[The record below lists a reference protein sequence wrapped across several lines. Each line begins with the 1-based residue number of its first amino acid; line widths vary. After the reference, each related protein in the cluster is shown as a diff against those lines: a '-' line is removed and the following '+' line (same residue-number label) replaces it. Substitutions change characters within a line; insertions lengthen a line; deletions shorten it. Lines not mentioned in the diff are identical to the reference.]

1 MIIERDLD
9 ALRISG
15 VRELN
20 AANAFVLEKMV
31 SAARTSNAKD
41 IELDLS
47 ETFALDSSGL
57 GALIAL
63 RNAAERPGG
72 VLRLV
77 NPTPLARRIL
87 ELTRLHRDLEIRGQ
101 GCPRSELFLVSRR
114 RRDGEG
120 HFLDSLAPDNVQHAD
135 DSPVRG
141 VLVAADINGEI
152 RVDPEPVR
160 QHRLKRHQV
169 ELRGSHVDIAQLVH
183 GNIKNIRLEIA
194 RGGRGG
200 GQGHLYGPGFDHGQA
215 CQHERNEQKE
225 HIVAQMYDF

>member
-31 SAARTSNAKD
+31 SAARTGDAKD

-87 ELTRLHRDLEIRGQ
+87 ELTRLHR
-101 GCPRSELFLVSRR
+101 V
-114 RRDGEG
+114 
-120 HFLDSLAPDNVQHAD
+120 
-135 DSPVRG
+135 
-141 VLVAADINGEI
+141 
-152 RVDPEPVR
+152 
-160 QHRLKRHQV
+160 
-169 ELRGSHVDIAQLVH
+169 
-183 GNIKNIRLEIA
+183 LEIA
-194 RGGRGG
+194 QQEKRPAD
-200 GQGHLYGPGFDHGQA
+200 QPSEYL
-215 CQHERNEQKE
+215 NEAGSTMSPRAYSFPRDP
-225 HIVAQMYDF
+225 VSLVPAPA

>member
-1 MIIERDLD
+1 MPVAARRDHMRPMAGRSVVRRAWYRPCMIIERDLD

-87 ELTRLHRDLEIRGQ
+87 ELTRLHR
-101 GCPRSELFLVSRR
+101 V
-114 RRDGEG
+114 
-120 HFLDSLAPDNVQHAD
+120 
-135 DSPVRG
+135 
-141 VLVAADINGEI
+141 
-152 RVDPEPVR
+152 
-160 QHRLKRHQV
+160 
-169 ELRGSHVDIAQLVH
+169 
-183 GNIKNIRLEIA
+183 LEIA
-194 RGGRGG
+194 QQEKRPAD
-200 GQGHLYGPGFDHGQA
+200 QQSEYL
-215 CQHERNEQKE
+215 NEAGSTVSPRPYSFPRAPLSLE
-225 HIVAQMYDF
+225 SAAA